1 MLNYK
6 IILLTLFL
14 LLCRQTLSYAESP
27 DKCLADAK
35 SFTICERLANL
46 GDDEALLILG
56 FLYEKGLGV
65 EKNVDIAEKIYQ
77 RLADKNNKE
86 GFNLLAMLKENQGK
100 KNEAIRL
107 YQRAISLGSSAAPYN
122 LGILYKYNSD
132 YISAKKMFQF
142 AITKNN
148 SSNAMMSL
156 GDLYFDGLG
165 VEQNMELAEK
175 WYIESIQAGNVI
187 AITRLGMLYG
197 SLEKYDKAIKY
208 YQLAIEKGDPTAMNS
223 MGLLYQH
230 GFGVKLDINKAI
242 ELYQR
247 SADNNDAGG
256 LINLGLM
263 YEEGLGVPQSYE
275 KAIELYERAYQL
287 GYADAQLRIDF
298 LKKNLTRL
306 NKK

>member
-6 IILLTLFL
+6 IILVTLFL
-14 LLCRQTLSYAESP
+14 LLCKQTLSYAESP
-27 DKCLADAK
+27 DKCFADAK
-35 SFTICERLANL
+35 SFTTCERLANQ

-56 FLYEKGLGV
+56 FLYEWGVGV
-65 EKNVDIAEKIYQ
+65 EKNTDTAEKIYQ
-77 RLADKNNKE
+77 RLTDKNNKE
-86 GFNLLAMLKENQGK
+86 GFNLLARVKESQGK
-100 KNEAIRL
+100 KEEAIRL
-107 YQRAISLGSSAAPYN
+107 YQKAISLGSSSAYYN
-122 LGILYKYNSD
+122 LGILYRYSD
-132 YISAKKMFQF
+132 NYINAKEMFESAIK
-142 AITKNN
+142 INH

-165 VEQNMELAEK
+165 VEQNMELAKK
-175 WYIESIQAGNVI
+175 WYNESIQAENVV
-187 AITRLGMLYG
+187 AITRLGMLY
-197 SLEKYDKAIKY
+197 SALENYDEAIKY
-208 YQLAIEKGDPTAMNS
+208 YQLAIDKGDSTAMNS

-230 GFGVKLDINKAI
+230 GFGVKRNINKSI
-242 ELYQR
+242 TFYQR
-247 SADNNDAGG
+247 SADNNNIAG

-287 GYADAQLRIDF
+287 GYADAQLRVDF